1 MDLMTRP
8 QSERMAHRMQASRE
22 ELIER
27 IARAVRKDGTVEPLE
42 GIQLRRASST
52 TEIGH
57 SVSFPALCVVAQG
70 SKEILLGDHRYRYD
84 PAHYLITTAEL
95 PIASQIT
102 EASKERPYS
111 RFLLKLD
118 PALVGW
124 VMVEAGHPVPQSHA
138 AVRAIDVSLLDAV
151 VRFVRLLGSPT
162 D

>member
-8 QSERMAHRMQASRE
+8 QSERTAHRMQASRE

-27 IARAVRKDGTVEPLE
+27 IARAVSEDGTVEPLE
-42 GIQLRRASST
+42 GVQLRRASST

-70 SKEILLGDHRYRYD
+70 SKEILLGEDRYRYD

-102 EASKERPYS
+102 EASEERPYLGLVL
-111 RFLLKLD
+111 RLD
-118 PALVGW
+118 PTLVGS
-124 VMVEAGHPVPQSHA
+124 VMVEAGHTGPRGDS
-138 AVRAIDVSLLDAV
+138 AVKAINV
-151 VRFVRLLGSPT
+151 
-162 D
+162 